1 MGNHTFT
8 RTRKI
13 LGVLLLVSLVVFV
26 TVSSASAKQVNG
38 NYQTGYQAGSKA
50 GYKVGYNAG
59 HEDCLKH
66 GQNGVLTK
74 IPSPAIKDKWS
85 KSYTK
90 GYKEAFK
97 KAYISGYNKARFK
110 CLKK

>member
-1 MGNHTFT
+1 M
-8 RTRKI
+8 
-13 LGVLLLVSLVVFV
+13 VFV
-26 TVSSASAKQVNG
+26 TASSASAKQVNG
-38 NYQTGYQAGSKA
+38 NYQTGYQAGTQD

-59 HEDCLKH
+59 HEDCLKN

-74 IPSPAIKDKWS
+74 IPNPTIKDKWT

-97 KAYISGYNKARFK
+97 KGYISGYNNARFK

>member
-1 MGNHTFT
+1 MGNQTFS
-8 RTRKI
+8 RIRKI
-13 LGVLLLVSLVVFV
+13 LGVLLLVSLILFV
-26 TVSSASAKQVNG
+26 TASSASAKLSNKD
-38 NYQTGYQAGSKA
+38 YQTGYQAGTKD

-74 IPSPAIKDKWS
+74 IPDPTVKDQWT
-85 KSYTK
+85 KSYIK

-97 KAYISGYNKARFK
+97 KAYVSGYNNARFK

>member
-1 MGNHTFT
+1 
-8 RTRKI
+8 
-13 LGVLLLVSLVVFV
+13 V
-26 TVSSASAKQVNG
+26 TSVPASAKQVNG
-38 NYQTGYQAGSKA
+38 NYRISYQAGTQA

-59 HEDCLKH
+59 YEDCLKH

-74 IPSPAIKDKWS
+74 IPAPAVSEKWT

-90 GYKEAFK
+90 SYKESFK
-97 KAYISGYNKARFK
+97 KGFIAGYNKARYK